1 MYTDVLDRSQ
11 LLGVISQL
19 AGLLSGFYD
28 ADPFTDKGQQMV
40 DELTHW
46 LDRDRED

>member
-1 MYTDVLDRSQ
+1 LVGHRFEF
-11 LLGVISQL
+11 
-19 AGLLSGFYD
+19 LSND